1 MIGMI
6 VQGKIDR
13 PLGSIHPIHHNIVY
27 PINYGYIENIFAN
40 DGEEQDVYILGVQK
54 PLKTFKGTVIA
65 VYHRINDNE
74 DKWIVA
80 LDNKN
85 YSDQEI
91 LDSIYFQ
98 EQYFQGELYR

>member
-13 PLGSIHPIHHNIVY
+13 PLGSVHPIHHNIVY

-40 DGEEQDVYILGVQK
+40 DGEEQDVYILGAQK

>member
-13 PLGSIHPIHHNIVY
+13 PLGSVHPIHHNIVY

-40 DGEEQDVYILGVQK
+40 DGEEQDVYILGAQK

-91 LDSIYFQ
+91 LNSIYFQ